1 MTTILFTFFGSLL
14 VALIILAVVDVLYR
28 EKLDWLK
35 CRFCKWWNGE
45 VKN

>member
-1 MTTILFTFFGSLL
+1 MMTLVSVFFGSLL
-14 VALIILAVVDVLYR
+14 VALLILFVVDVLYR

-45 VKN
+45 AKN

>member
-1 MTTILFTFFGSLL
+1 MSTILVTFFGALL
-14 VALIILAVVDVLYR
+14 VALLILVVVDVLYR

-35 CRFCKWWNGE
+35 CRLCKWWNRE

>member
-1 MTTILFTFFGSLL
+1 MSTILGTFFGALL

-35 CRFCKWWNGE
+35 CRLCKWWNRE
-45 VKN
+45 AQD